1 MVVPD
6 RVRAGRLGV
15 VPTSG
20 KLIGDVYLSLG
31 VVVRPRVFARGRLE
45 PTERADGVRPGWAER
60 SSSPAGGTAD
70 VDAG

>member
-20 KLIGDVYLSLG
+20 KLTGDVCLSLG
-31 VVVRPRVFARGRLE
+31 VVVRPRIFAGGRLE
-45 PTERADGVRPGWAER
+45 PTERANGVRPGRAER
-60 SSSPAGGTAD
+60 SSGPAGGATD